1 MVMEET
7 GWEDRMRA
15 VTHILTS
22 PPSEVAAPPLH
33 SQVFLAA
40 AAPCYA
46 RWDFPPFLC
55 PRGEGG
61 LLPATPR
68 LLSWS
73 VAFFLSSL
81 GRRRPYAAS
90 WRSKC
95 PFQQPPPLVV
105 SAAVEPAPPRRSP
118 EEMRAYFRRRL
129 RRRRPGVE
137 LPALVAVVA
146 PNMLLFSLLLWDPL
160 SLRQEP

>member
-1 MVMEET
+1 MEET
-7 GWEDRMRA
+7 GWEERVRA
-15 VTHILTS
+15 VTHLLTS

-40 AAPCYA
+40 TAPSY
-46 RWDFPPFLC
+46 
-55 PRGEGG
+55 
-61 LLPATPR
+61 LLRATPL

-81 GRRRPYAAS
+81 GRHRPYAAS

-95 PFQQPPPLVV
+95 PFQEPPPLVV
-105 SAAVEPAPPRRSP
+105 SAAVEPAPPRRTP
-118 EEMRAYFRRRL
+118 EEMRTYFRRRL

-137 LPALVAVVA
+137 VPALVAVVG